1 MPASPWKSFRQP
13 ELNTEYLVQLSY
25 LPLVNYRSLPR
36 FARWLL
42 RIQRQLGNTTGI
54 IGYSL
59 LAHPFQR
66 EFWTLSAW
74 LDKASLNRFFRSPPH
89 VEAMKALRPH
99 MSQTRFIEWT
109 ISGSALP
116 PTWDDALERFYRLE
130 QAGRQTI

>member
-13 ELNTEYLVQLSY
+13 EPDTEYLVQLSY
-25 LPLVNYRSLPR
+25 LPLANYRSLSR
-36 FARWLL
+36 FGRWLL
-42 RIQRQLGNTTGI
+42 GIQRQLGNTTGI

-74 LDKASLNRFFRSPPH
+74 LDKASLNSFFRSPPH

-99 MSQTRFIEWT
+99 MGQTRFIEWKLN
-109 ISGSALP
+109 GSAFP
-116 PTWDDALERFYRLE
+116 PSWGDALNRFY
-130 QAGRQTI
+130 QG